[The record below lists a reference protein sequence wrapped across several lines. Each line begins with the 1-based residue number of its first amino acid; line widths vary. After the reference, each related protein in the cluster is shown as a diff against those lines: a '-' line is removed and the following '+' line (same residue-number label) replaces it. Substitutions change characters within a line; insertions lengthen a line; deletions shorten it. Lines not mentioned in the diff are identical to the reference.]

1 MADAEHRAAETE
13 ATRKATG
20 EARSL
25 SASMPRLI
33 LEARRVAATVIHGLH
48 GRRRAGTGENFWQF
62 RRFVSGEPA
71 ARVDWRRSARDDH
84 LYVREQEWEAAHTVW
99 IWPDRS
105 PSMVFASPLVW
116 ETKLDRALVI
126 AFALAEVLV
135 EGGERVGIP
144 GLMRPTA
151 SRNIIEKMAEIMVH
165 DAAARASLPP
175 SFAPSPQS
183 EVLVLSDLWSP
194 IADVHNTIAQLS
206 ANGAQGHVVQ
216 IVDPAEETFPFS
228 GRVEFFD
235 PEDGHSITVGRAEA
249 WREDYQK
256 RLERHR
262 AEIRAE
268 TDRLGWSFIIHRTD
282 RPATELL
289 LKLHAQMGQG
299 PTAAPIAAA
308 AAQRS
313 ERMIGG
319 IPLGFAQPLVLLGL
333 LSLPVLW
340 WLLRLVPPRPRRR
353 SFAPEKAAAR
363 HPAEGRDAGA
373 HAVVADAAAPDA
385 RGAADL
391 RRRRPVVE
399 SAARHLAGERAARAA
414 DRRRL
419 GRGRHLGHAPAH
431 RGRSDRARRDRQS
444 RRRDHP
450 AVRSR
455 PRHLA
460 RDAGRRTGA
469 AALAQAQAAHGRPQ
483 RGAAGDHAL
492 RRRDADDRGAVA
504 LRRRRCREGRGI
516 RRRARQGAAGQG
528 RHRGGKRRRA
538 GACAGRRRQRRRR
551 AHREGAARQ
560 SARQ

>member
-13 ATRKATG
+13 STRKATG

-25 SASMPRLI
+25 SATMPRLI

-144 GLMRPTA
+144 GLMRPSA

-165 DAAARASLPP
+165 DASERASLPP
-175 SFAPSPQS
+175 TFAPSPQS

-194 IADVHNTIAQLS
+194 IGDVRKTIAQLS
-206 ANGAQGHVVQ
+206 ANGAHGHVVQ
-216 IVDPAEETFPFS
+216 VVDPAEETFPFS

-249 WREDYQK
+249 WREEYQQ

-262 AEIRAE
+262 AEIRTE

-289 LKLHAQMGQG
+289 LKLHTQMGQG
-299 PTAAPIAAA
+299 P
-308 AAQRS
+308 RGS
-313 ERMIGG
+313 SVGH
-319 IPLGFAQPLVLLGL
+319 F
-333 LSLPVLW
+333 
-340 WLLRLVPPRPRRR
+340 
-353 SFAPEKAAAR
+353 
-363 HPAEGRDAGA
+363 HAGA
-373 HAVVADAAAPDA
+373 
-385 RGAADL
+385 
-391 RRRRPVVE
+391 
-399 SAARHLAGERAARAA
+399 SA
-414 DRRRL
+414 
-419 GRGRHLGHAPAH
+419 
-431 RGRSDRARRDRQS
+431 
-444 RRRDHP
+444 
-450 AVRSR
+450 
-455 PRHLA
+455 
-460 RDAGRRTGA
+460 
-469 AALAQAQAAHGRPQ
+469 
-483 RGAAGDHAL
+483 
-492 RRRDADDRGAVA
+492 
-504 LRRRRCREGRGI
+504 
-516 RRRARQGAAGQG
+516 
-528 RHRGGKRRRA
+528 
-538 GACAGRRRQRRRR
+538 
-551 AHREGAARQ
+551 
-560 SARQ
+560 

>member
-13 ATRKATG
+13 STRKATG

-33 LEARRVAATVIHGLH
+33 LEARRVASTVIHGLH
-48 GRRRAGTGENFWQF
+48 GRRRAGPGENFWQF

-144 GLMRPTA
+144 GLMRPSA

-165 DAAARASLPP
+165 DGSARASLPP
-175 SFAPSPQS
+175 TFAPSPQS

-194 IADVHNTIAQLS
+194 IADVRNTIAQLS
-206 ANGAQGHVVQ
+206 ANGAQGHVAQ
-216 IVDPAEETFPFS
+216 IVDPAEESFPFS

-249 WREDYQK
+249 WREEYQK

-262 AEIRAE
+262 AEIRSE

-289 LKLHAQMGQG
+289 LALHARLG
-299 PTAAPIAAA
+299 APPPGA
-308 AAQRS
+308 
-313 ERMIGG
+313 MIGG
-319 IPLGFAQPLVLLGL
+319 
-333 LSLPVLW
+333 
-340 WLLRLVPPRPRRR
+340 RL
-353 SFAPEKAAAR
+353 
-363 HPAEGRDAGA
+363 
-373 HAVVADAAAPDA
+373 
-385 RGAADL
+385 
-391 RRRRPVVE
+391 
-399 SAARHLAGERAARAA
+399 SAANP
-414 DRRRL
+414 
-419 GRGRHLGHAPAH
+419 GRHA
-431 RGRSDRARRDRQS
+431 
-444 RRRDHP
+444 
-450 AVRSR
+450 
-455 PRHLA
+455 
-460 RDAGRRTGA
+460 
-469 AALAQAQAAHGRPQ
+469 
-483 RGAAGDHAL
+483 
-492 RRRDADDRGAVA
+492 
-504 LRRRRCREGRGI
+504 
-516 RRRARQGAAGQG
+516 
-528 RHRGGKRRRA
+528 
-538 GACAGRRRQRRRR
+538 
-551 AHREGAARQ
+551 
-560 SARQ
+560 